1 MFISHNK
8 KKVSWIFAQY
18 YLKENAENVYGLN
31 EASIFD
37 SDRKKGKKRKKA
49 DDSDSDKTSKVRV
62 DFEQNIDSISRPTS
76 STKLVISLLSN
87 NNNRRPTD
95 DDSDD
100 EENEQDSSKTT
111 LIEEVT

>member
-1 MFISHNK
+1 MFISHK
-8 KKVSWIFAQY
+8 KKKFLDSWY

-31 EASIFD
+31 EAAIFD

-49 DDSDSDKTSKVRV
+49 DDSNSDKTSKVRV

-87 NNNRRPTD
+87 NNRRQTD

-100 EENEQDSSKTT
+100 EEIEQDSSKTT